1 MKDLILVLGPL
12 LGVVI
17 GGAIAWLN
25 TRFQTNR
32 QELRE
37 RKQLILGKL
46 EQLHQLLTEFIDYSQ
61 CLTFKAIRDPNK
73 LQRVTTPPIEPV
85 PFSRIEMLVG
95 FYAPQLVEYVK
106 KVAAI
111 SEEYAVP
118 FTRLYGDEDLEDSER
133 ALICSSVSRLNREII
148 ETCGKLQDEIIT
160 LSKTYL

>member
-1 MKDLILVLGPL
+1 M
-12 LGVVI
+12 
-17 GGAIAWLN
+17 
-25 TRFQTNR
+25 
-32 QELRE
+32 
-37 RKQLILGKL
+37 
-46 EQLHQLLTEFIDYSQ
+46 
-61 CLTFKAIRDPNK
+61 
-73 LQRVTTPPIEPV
+73 QRVTNPPIEPV

-106 KVAAI
+106 KVATI

-148 ETCGKLQDEIIT
+148 ETCEKLQGEVIT